1 MQKDALDIRLVEHV
15 VARIFPRSSH
25 LSIEQVD
32 EGVSTYVYRIYY
44 AAEKFYLRVLRSYTL
59 LVKLCWQM
67 PDLNK
72 SSLCFPVWGFSWSVV
87 GPLGKRF
94 PLARENRCV
103 MMRIVLE

>member
-44 AAEKFYLRVLRSYTL
+44 AAESFTCVCYLKSMPVLLQRFM
-59 LVKLCWQM
+59 CI
-67 PDLNK
+67 
-72 SSLCFPVWGFSWSVV
+72 SSCEAS
-87 GPLGKRF
+87 R
-94 PLARENRCV
+94 
-103 MMRIVLE
+103 